1 MLLRA
6 LGLLVCGILAALPAS
21 AAEAPIVVVA
31 SGAGKA
37 YADAEAG
44 IREVIGARLPGVP
57 LEVVTLAAKDPGDD
71 SFALIRSR
79 GATLVITLGD
89 RATDALAARLGE
101 TPLVAG
107 MVVRARPLSER
118 LNATAVELEFP
129 ASTELR
135 WLRELL
141 PHAKR
146 IGVLYDPKRN
156 AARIAEA
163 SLAAQRVGLELVA
176 RPVESPNK
184 IPEALKA
191 LKNVDAIWGV
201 PDATVLSAA
210 TARTVLTFAFSNRI
224 PISGPSDSWVKAGA
238 LYALDRDYRDIGR
251 QCGELGADIL
261 RGRAPRDLPVQKP
274 RIILY
279 SLNARAFD
287 DMKLAAPGGDLVAKA
302 TAVYR

>member
-1 MLLRA
+1 MRLRDLALLFCV
-6 LGLLVCGILAALPAS
+6 GFAALPAS
-21 AAEAPIVVVA
+21 AGEAPIVIVA
-31 SGAGKA
+31 SGSGKA
-37 YADAEAG
+37 YAEAEAG
-44 IREVIGARLPGVP
+44 IREVLGVRLPRAP
-57 LEVVTLAAKDPGDD
+57 LEIVTLGAKDPGDD
-71 SFALIRSR
+71 ALALVRSR
-79 GATLVITLGD
+79 DARLVITLGD
-89 RATDALAARLGE
+89 RATDALATRLAG

-107 MVVRARPLSER
+107 MIVRARPLPER
-118 LNATAVELEFP
+118 PNATAVELEFP

-156 AARIAEA
+156 ASRIAEA
-163 SLAAQRVGLELVA
+163 SLAAQRAGLELVA
-176 RPVESPNK
+176 RPVDSPNK

-191 LKNVDAIWGV
+191 LENVDAIWGV
-201 PDATVLSAA
+201 PDETVLSAA
-210 TARTVLTFAFSNRI
+210 TARTILTFAFSNRI

-251 QCGELGADIL
+251 QCGELGSEIL
-261 RGRAPRDLPVQKP
+261 GGRSAADLPVQKP
-274 RIILY
+274 RIVLY

-287 DMKLAAPGGDLVAKA
+287 HMKLEVPGGALLAKA